1 MATDFT
7 GTAPI
12 TGGGQVF
19 VRNANGEWEIA
30 NVTAPGVVL
39 TVLTVGSGT
48 FTAPP
53 GSVLHKVIASGS
65 GGGGGG
71 ADSDGSGNTGGG
83 GGQGGGTCI
92 KFYTS
97 AAMGATAS
105 YTVGAGGAGGANTGG
120 TGTAGADTTFNP
132 AGTGATL
139 TGAGGS
145 GGEGNSITGT
155 YSAAISGGGAAGTAT
170 NGDVNIV
177 GGSGGY
183 GAGLVEALVENN
195 AAGGHG
201 GASYWGGGGLG
212 GAANGSD
219 TDPGGNGKAYGS
231 GGGGAACGETTS
243 GVAGGDGEDGIIVIE
258 SYIRQSVLSPIVYDA
273 NGNELLDLSNTTASA
288 INQLAVYNAATG
300 NRPSIAAVGDD
311 TNVSISLVPKGSGDV
326 YIESATYAGVGLRV
340 STEQTAL
347 GDISWIGRNSAA
359 EDIPFCYIYCE
370 ADSTTDGAEHGEMQ
384 LIVLANGAENAHYFD
399 GLTTSFYSNTSGWD
413 LGRTTKQ
420 WNDLYLGGSVYLG
433 GTAAA
438 NALDD
443 YEEGTWTPDIET
455 TGTDFTSV
463 TYSDQYGYYTKIG
476 EFVYFTCTL
485 NGNGLTRGSA
495 SGDLQIAG
503 LPFTVKSGSWR
514 YNAFSIGYVDQF
526 ATIYPSHG
534 ISYDGQNIITL
545 AYNSL
550 SAVTDLTLSQSN
562 WQSGTSIRLSGSF
575 QAA

>member
-1 MATDFT
+1 MATQFTT
-7 GTAPI
+7 GTSPQ
-12 TGGGQVF
+12 TGSGQVW
-19 VRNANGEWEIA
+19 VENANGEWEIA

-139 TGAGGS
+139 TAAGGS
-145 GGEGNSITGT
+145 GGEGNSIVGT
-155 YSAAISGGGAAGTAT
+155 YSDAISGGGAAGTAT

-177 GGSGGY
+177 GGSGGF
-183 GAGLVEALVENN
+183 GAGLVEAGVENN

-212 GAANGSD
+212 GAANGGD

-258 SYIRQSVLSPIVYDA
+258 SYIRQSVLSPIAYDSS
-273 NGNELLDLSNTTASA
+273 GNALLDLSTDDVVAPGSDNGDDLGSASA
-288 INQLAVYNAATG
+288 
-300 NRPSIAAVGDD
+300 R
-311 TNVSISLVPKGSGDV
+311 
-326 YIESATYAGVGLRV
+326 
-340 STEQTAL
+340 
-347 GDISWIGRNSAA
+347 
-359 EDIPFCYIYCE
+359 
-370 ADSTTDGAEHGEMQ
+370 
-384 LIVLANGAENAHYFD
+384 
-399 GLTTSFYSNTSGWD
+399 
-413 LGRTTKQ
+413 
-420 WNDLYLGGSVYLG
+420 WNDLYLGGNLYIG
-433 GTAAA
+433 GTGAA

-443 YEEGTWTPDIET
+443 YEEGTWTPNFLFNGVNIT
-455 TGTDFTSV
+455 TNSGSYTSQSGYYRIIGKQV
-463 TYSDQYGYYTKIG
+463 HVYGYIVIASIG
-476 EFVYFTCTL
+476 SST
-485 NGNGLTRGSA
+485 GSA
-495 SGDLQIAG
+495 QIS
-503 LPFTVKSGSWR
+503 LPFTTANQTNYRATGSFTVDNLTVPANFGGLVLETQANDAR
-514 YNAFSIGYVDQF
+514 VDPRAFNTSTGDTSLMSNTNFGGDEIIAFSLSYMVD
-526 ATIYPSHG
+526 
-534 ISYDGQNIITL
+534 
-545 AYNSL
+545 
-550 SAVTDLTLSQSN
+550 
-562 WQSGTSIRLSGSF
+562 
-575 QAA
+575 